1 MLKLSP
7 AAAQRHEWLT
17 IHPLLSP
24 DETALGYDLLADAIA
39 AGTLT
44 ITDHPAAK
52 FPEGTSVFDANV
64 GATTPDHP
72 SSHCAALR
80 P

>member
-24 DETALGYDLLADAIA
+24 DDTGLRYDLLADAIA
-39 AGTLT
+39 GGRLPVREILTLQNAGGET
-44 ITDHPAAK
+44 
-52 FPEGTSVFDANV
+52 
-64 GATTPDHP
+64 
-72 SSHCAALR
+72 
-80 P
+80 